1 MLPLHIPST
10 SAKSMK
16 SLASKH
22 SPSFKKTTSFKSVRS
37 ARSLGL
43 LSSPPGHNTAITPT
57 SHNKSVVHFG
67 EINENQTPSPTM
79 TKKLSQKLSFSMKK
93 STPTVNSALK
103 PRSPSPLKRK
113 SVNGFQ
119 MLKEGAKLLRKGKD
133 EFEQVWV
140 EYQTADDGPI
150 FYSVDGVEGGQWNR
164 PEVFTVIHH
173 HHHHN
178 DDGSSVEDHSVE
190 IVDNL
195 SEGLLT
201 IKTPVNKN
209 QTSSKNNSMQSVLPK
224 KDETNDKNK
233 LTVSTTPIAT
243 NNNNNNNNNSSMI
256 SSSEDKFDVNQ
267 TAIDPIKL
275 MSKSYVNLG
284 INSIVRTASSQNLKS
299 PQPIKEA
306 LQSPEGK
313 KQTQAVLDIFIDPS
327 PTATSTTNLKIKN
340 IQQEAMLELQ
350 KLREKL
356 NQAKKDFAS
365 NTNTPSR
372 AATIAAATTAPAAT
386 STTLA
391 TSSVPVPVPVPVA
404 VSTFSPVK
412 TIQPSPVVK
421 EVPPLS
427 PVKKNNA
434 ENGSVKSKK
443 EVKNKPTPAP
453 ASAPTVLPPLDIHSK
468 PLSNAFLESSGGI
481 SETSTLSASNST
493 HQPQQK
499 GKSLDTAKAAPPPS
513 SKEQPERKSVQMNN
527 ETYYWDEIVSRS
539 HIIQRSLHWY
549 CLYDTKLKLRFF
561 KSKEGETCQLD
572 KPGDFDSNIEV
583 KSFCL
588 FISFF

>member
-67 EINENQTPSPTM
+67 EINENNTPSPTM
-79 TKKLSQKLSFSMKK
+79 TKKLSQKLSFSIKK

-133 EFEQVWV
+133 EFEQIWV

-150 FYSVDGVEGGQWNR
+150 FYSVDGAEGGQWNR
-164 PEVFTVIHH
+164 PEVFTVIHHH

-209 QTSSKNNSMQSVLPK
+209 QPSSKNNSMQSVLVK
-224 KDETNDKNK
+224 KDETSDKNK
-233 LTVSTTPIAT
+233 LTISTASAAT
-243 NNNNNNNNNSSMI
+243 NNNNNNSMI
-256 SSSEDKFDVNQ
+256 SSSEDKFE
-267 TAIDPIKL
+267 TADPIKL

-306 LQSPEGK
+306 LQSPEVK

-372 AATIAAATTAPAAT
+372 AATIAVTTAPPTA

-391 TSSVPVPVPVPVA
+391 TSSVAVPVA

-412 TIQPSPVVK
+412 TIQPSPVKSK

-427 PVKKNNA
+427 PVKKDNV
-434 ENGSVKSKK
+434 ENGSVKLKK
-443 EVKNKPTPAP
+443 EVENKPALAP
-453 ASAPTVLPPLDIHSK
+453 APTVLPPLDIHSK

-493 HQPQQK
+493 NQPQQK
-499 GKSLDTAKAAPPPS
+499 GKSLETSKSTAIPPS
-513 SKEQPERKSVQMNN
+513 KDQPERKSVQINS

-583 KSFCL
+583 KL
-588 FISFF
+588 

>member
-1 MLPLHIPST
+1 
-10 SAKSMK
+10 
-16 SLASKH
+16 
-22 SPSFKKTTSFKSVRS
+22 
-37 ARSLGL
+37 
-43 LSSPPGHNTAITPT
+43 
-57 SHNKSVVHFG
+57 
-67 EINENQTPSPTM
+67 
-79 TKKLSQKLSFSMKK
+79 
-93 STPTVNSALK
+93 
-103 PRSPSPLKRK
+103 
-113 SVNGFQ
+113 
-119 MLKEGAKLLRKGKD
+119 
-133 EFEQVWV
+133 
-140 EYQTADDGPI
+140 
-150 FYSVDGVEGGQWNR
+150 
-164 PEVFTVIHH
+164 
-173 HHHHN
+173 
-178 DDGSSVEDHSVE
+178 
-190 IVDNL
+190 
-195 SEGLLT
+195 
-201 IKTPVNKN
+201 
-209 QTSSKNNSMQSVLPK
+209 
-224 KDETNDKNK
+224 
-233 LTVSTTPIAT
+233 
-243 NNNNNNNNNSSMI
+243 
-256 SSSEDKFDVNQ
+256 
-267 TAIDPIKL
+267 
-275 MSKSYVNLG
+275 
-284 INSIVRTASSQNLKS
+284 
-299 PQPIKEA
+299 
-306 LQSPEGK
+306 
-313 KQTQAVLDIFIDPS
+313 VLDIFIDPS